1 VQNGCGDTTIVRCF
15 TAARPV
21 VTLTA
26 QLTSGANCSGFSVNV
41 GGINSNSA
49 LYCLY
54 NSTGQ
59 VITCDSTGQFS
70 NLAYGNYCIRAI
82 VCGDTTAPVCF
93 SGNRPVPAI
102 GSVQISNQ
110 ACSTFTATV
119 TGQVNLTAPQYCLYT
134 AADSLLSCNT
144 TGIFQNIS
152 YGSYCIRVKDSCTD
166 STLVRCF
173 SASRPQP
180 TLNPLVQSNA
190 GCNSVTVTLSGTNL
204 TNPQYCVQDTAGNI
218 IACNTTGVFNNLA
231 WGRYCFTVRDS
242 CTDTT
247 MTVCQT
253 FTRSRGLSLTT
264 SKSCV
269 IGNANVNILF
279 QGGYWPFR
287 VRAFRPNGTLAV
299 DTTTNSN
306 PLTLVLPALPSG
318 GQYRII
324 GTDGCNYTDSA
335 RITPDASSIT
345 KSVTVNSKC
354 PSASFQ
360 NGSGDLVVNCTSNL
374 YATTPVIIRRNGVA
388 FNQNF
393 SSVSGTQFTFSDLE
407 PASYVVE
414 YNMQTCNSK
423 VYDTVT
429 VAPYAFPSQG
439 QSAIY
444 QCDNNSLSLGANVVG
459 GVGPYSYQIIG
470 SNPSSPSINTGM
482 QSSPVFNINTGTV
495 YSLVRLRAID
505 ACGNATLDDA
515 SVLPLQN
522 FSITASELC
531 FYRNIVL
538 SVHSLPNATYTW
550 YRKTTPTD
558 SVQVGN
564 GANFNLPFFTP
575 DEIGQYVCIINV
587 HNGCSIR
594 RAVFTLDGNCGDVV
608 LPTAMHLKGR
618 TAQGRHELNW
628 SVLHERKVHYYEVQH
643 KQNGS
648 THFETV
654 QVLPARS
661 ETNGQYQYTS
671 TASASAHYR
680 IKAVLQDGRYQ
691 LSNIV
696 LLQSGFSTQL
706 YPNPVKDQL
715 NVTIRVAKAT
725 DFQVQ
730 LLDITGRM
738 VEQRLIRKTINATLL
753 FDRQTL
759 RQSGSYLLLVYN
771 LDTGEKQSYKF
782 LVE

>member
-1 VQNGCGDTTIVRCF
+1 
-15 TAARPV
+15 
-21 VTLTA
+21 
-26 QLTSGANCSGFSVNV
+26 
-41 GGINSNSA
+41 
-49 LYCLY
+49 
-54 NSTGQ
+54 
-59 VITCDSTGQFS
+59 
-70 NLAYGNYCIRAI
+70 
-82 VCGDTTAPVCF
+82 
-93 SGNRPVPAI
+93 
-102 GSVQISNQ
+102 
-110 ACSTFTATV
+110 
-119 TGQVNLTAPQYCLYT
+119 
-134 AADSLLSCNT
+134 
-144 TGIFQNIS
+144 
-152 YGSYCIRVKDSCTD
+152 
-166 STLVRCF
+166 
-173 SASRPQP
+173 
-180 TLNPLVQSNA
+180 
-190 GCNSVTVTLSGTNL
+190 
-204 TNPQYCVQDTAGNI
+204 
-218 IACNTTGVFNNLA
+218 
-231 WGRYCFTVRDS
+231 
-242 CTDTT
+242 
-247 MTVCQT
+247 
-253 FTRSRGLSLTT
+253 
-264 SKSCV
+264 
-269 IGNANVNILF
+269 
-279 QGGYWPFR
+279 
-287 VRAFRPNGTLAV
+287 
-299 DTTTNSN
+299 
-306 PLTLVLPALPSG
+306 
-318 GQYRII
+318 
-324 GTDGCNYTDSA
+324 
-335 RITPDASSIT
+335 
-345 KSVTVNSKC
+345 
-354 PSASFQ
+354 
-360 NGSGDLVVNCTSNL
+360 
-374 YATTPVIIRRNGVA
+374 
-388 FNQNF
+388 
-393 SSVSGTQFTFSDLE
+393 
-407 PASYVVE
+407 
-414 YNMQTCNSK
+414 
-423 VYDTVT
+423 
-429 VAPYAFPSQG
+429 
-439 QSAIY
+439 
-444 QCDNNSLSLGANVVG
+444 
-459 GVGPYSYQIIG
+459 
-470 SNPSSPSINTGM
+470 M

-522 FSITASELC
+522 FNITASELC

-628 SVLHERKVHYYEVQH
+628 SVLHERKVHYYEVQR